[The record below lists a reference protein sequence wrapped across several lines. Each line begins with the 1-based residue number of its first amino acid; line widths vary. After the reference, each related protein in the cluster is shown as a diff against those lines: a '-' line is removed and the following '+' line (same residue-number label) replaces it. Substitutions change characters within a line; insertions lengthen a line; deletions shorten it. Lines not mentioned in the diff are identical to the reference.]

1 MGKKEMIERIVSIL
15 EKVQDENIIKDMWC
29 LINGVYKHYVNGK
42 WER

>member
-15 EKVQDENIIKDMWC
+15 EKVQDEKILKDMWC
-29 LINGVYKHYVNGK
+29 LITGGYKHYVYGK